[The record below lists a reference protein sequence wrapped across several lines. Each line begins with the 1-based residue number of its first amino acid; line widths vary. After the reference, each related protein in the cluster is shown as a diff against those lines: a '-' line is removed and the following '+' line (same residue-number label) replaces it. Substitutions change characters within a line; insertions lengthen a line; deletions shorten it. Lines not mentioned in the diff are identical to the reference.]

1 MINIYSLGLQL
12 SELIN
17 QDGDDKSDGEVI
29 DEIVELLKTYK
40 LYIPR
45 T

>member
-1 MINIYSLGLQL
+1 MIEIYDLGLKI

-29 DEIVELLKTYK
+29 DEIVKLLQAYK

>member
-1 MINIYSLGLQL
+1 MIEIYDLGLKI

-29 DEIVELLKTYK
+29 DEIVKLLQAYK

-45 T
+45 V